1 MGYIIICVNKPKH
14 KNHQLDLKL
23 MRFVKT
29 MRFQTLINWDFYLWD
44 IRMGE
49 HAKFQTSETE
59 TERKSESVT

>member
-1 MGYIIICVNKPKH
+1 
-14 KNHQLDLKL
+14 
-23 MRFVKT
+23 